1 MFPRRFLIAP
11 FMRFS
16 IRQTLMLRAS
26 GLAVLLG
33 FVGSTVSA
41 VAQENL
47 TLIPKWSRFQGELVS
62 LKPYD
67 NPVQD
72 VQLKAEFTPPVG
84 EPVTVDGFWDGG
96 DDWKIRFMPDMVGK
110 WTFKITCSDEENR
123 GLHNLEGA
131 FLCTAPTGDSRL
143 TRNGPIRVARSRTHF
158 MHDNETPFFW
168 MADTAWN
175 GPLKS
180 SELDWKDYLE
190 VRASQGFTAVQW
202 VATHWRGAPDGD
214 ANGEKPFS
222 GGEKISINA
231 DYFQRLDKRVEMI
244 NAAGLVSVPVLF
256 WAIDG
261 EANPVHALPDDQA
274 ILLGRYMVA
283 RWGGSFGAWIL
294 AGDGDYTG
302 DHAVRWRKLG
312 QGIFGDRLQASVFI
326 HPKGKSW
333 VFESFRDEKWL
344 TAMGYQS
351 GHDTNDATNNWI
363 HHGPP
368 SRDWNNLPHRP
379 IVNLEPSYEWQPSY
393 SKNVPISSNH
403 VRRALYWSLL
413 STPTAGVSYGVAG
426 VWGWDDGDR
435 ATPGHPAAGTP
446 PNWRESVTYE
456 GGEQVVHLTEFF
468 QSIDFHKLRPD
479 PAVLIEQPGDDELA
493 KYVAA
498 SSAADGSLVVV
509 YTPTEVRLKI
519 NVAKLPAP
527 LLANWI
533 NPRTGERQDVLAVLR
548 GSALECPAPDA
559 GDWLL
564 VLRAKKPEP
573 EPTGRR

>member
-190 VRASQGFTAVQW
+190 VRRSQGFTAVQW
-202 VATHWRGAPDGD
+202 VATPWRGAPDGD
-214 ANGEKPFS
+214 ANGEEPFS
-222 GGEKISINA
+222 GTEKISI
-231 DYFQRLDKRVEMI
+231 
-244 NAAGLVSVPVLF
+244 
-256 WAIDG
+256 
-261 EANPVHALPDDQA
+261 
-274 ILLGRYMVA
+274 
-283 RWGGSFGAWIL
+283 
-294 AGDGDYTG
+294 
-302 DHAVRWRKLG
+302 
-312 QGIFGDRLQASVFI
+312 
-326 HPKGKSW
+326 
-333 VFESFRDEKWL
+333 
-344 TAMGYQS
+344 
-351 GHDTNDATNNWI
+351 
-363 HHGPP
+363 
-368 SRDWNNLPHRP
+368 
-379 IVNLEPSYEWQPSY
+379 
-393 SKNVPISSNH
+393 
-403 VRRALYWSLL
+403 
-413 STPTAGVSYGVAG
+413 
-426 VWGWDDGDR
+426 
-435 ATPGHPAAGTP
+435 
-446 PNWRESVTYE
+446 
-456 GGEQVVHLTEFF
+456 
-468 QSIDFHKLRPD
+468 
-479 PAVLIEQPGDDELA
+479 
-493 KYVAA
+493 
-498 SSAADGSLVVV
+498 
-509 YTPTEVRLKI
+509 
-519 NVAKLPAP
+519 
-527 LLANWI
+527 
-533 NPRTGERQDVLAVLR
+533 
-548 GSALECPAPDA
+548 
-559 GDWLL
+559 
-564 VLRAKKPEP
+564 
-573 EPTGRR
+573 